1 MAIANYFYNA
11 TIRKYVALFGT
22 YFNQI
27 TIEREDNNNTL
38 VQRMIVPISYAP
50 WQKILSRVT
59 QDPTLTQKSAITL
72 PRMSFEM
79 TGMTYDGERKISPT
93 MKIRKNVVDQAG
105 GNRRF
110 VYAGVP
116 YNIEFALY
124 IMTKYNEDAVK
135 IVEQI
140 LPFFNPDF
148 TSTVRL
154 INGIDPIDIPLV
166 LNSVVSEDIYEGSYD
181 ERKSIVWTLNFT
193 MKAWFFGPEKDKA
206 VIKFVD
212 VRLATDTPAN
222 TPFAQTY
229 TVQPG
234 LTANGEPTTDIAQA
248 INYSLVEFDDN
259 WAPIVTITDS

>member
-22 YFNQI
+22 YFNQLM
-27 TIEREDNNNTL
+27 IERDDNASNT
-38 VQRMIVPISYAP
+38 VQKMIVPIAYAP
-50 WQKILSRVT
+50 WQKVLNRIT

-72 PRMSFEM
+72 PRMSFEI
-79 TGMTYDGERKISPT
+79 TSMTYDGERKISPT
-93 MKIRKNVVDQAG
+93 IKIRKTGSEAG
-105 GNRRF
+105 NKF

-116 YNIEFALY
+116 YNIEFSLY
-124 IMTKYNEDAVK
+124 VMAKYNEDAVK

-154 INGIDPIDIPLV
+154 VEGLDPVDIPLV

-181 ERKSIVWTLNFT
+181 ERRSIIYTLNFT
-193 MKAWFFGPEKDKA
+193 MKAWFFGPEKQKS
-206 VIKFVD
+206 VIKFVE
-212 VRLATDTPAN
+212 VHTATDTAAN
-222 TPFAQTY
+222 TPFSTAY

-234 LTANGEPTTDIAQA
+234 LTANGEPTTDITET
-248 INYSLVEFDDN
+248 INYTLIEFDDN
-259 WAPIVTITDS
+259 WAYIKTKTDL